1 MKKQL
6 NKVITIVFITNA
18 ATHDKYV
25 FLTDVDASISP
36 IITDLDASTKW
47 ADFF

>member
-6 NKVITIVFITNA
+6 NKVIITVFITNA

-25 FLTDVDASISP
+25 FLTDVGASISP
-36 IITDLDASTKW
+36 IITDLYASIKW
-47 ADFF
+47 ADYF